1 MNFKRTVAL
10 LLTLVM
16 FLGNIPALAVSA
28 VEGDVITYN
37 FDLLKQYPEKFS
49 AGTYSVNEQKSAIDE
64 LYNAGEI
71 NWRYHSH
78 GILPTTNSAS
88 GSIYKNQWSGQG
100 IEVFTAYHDWYYA
113 IEFRAPGTG
122 SYNISFD
129 TYLLASGGALKHS
142 TWAKA
147 FLVKVSEFRDVQS
160 AMTDANKAKRF
171 APTVENTDAFIGNF
185 ALEAGEKYIIILNNT
200 IQDSRDASS
209 ADGLSTTHLH
219 LKGLT
224 LEESAPPEPVNGG
237 YSFDLLNIYPDDFN
251 NDSYNAVE
259 DQKDKIDA
267 LFNGGYLGWT
277 FYGKGAVTDTKG
289 DIYRNFFLKGT
300 GIQIFA
306 QNYDW
311 WYALRIKAPGSGY
324 HKVTMNSYLTYS
336 GGQYKHSMWTNAY
349 LVEASK
355 IDNGTET
362 IEDSML
368 KRNLLGTFNP
378 TTESPNVDLGYY
390 NFTEGKEYILIL
402 RQSKKT
408 YTASTEDGLSTLN
421 MYLKG
426 LDFEYTANPPAKE
439 EDSSTTVVFD
449 FDLGDT
455 SNGIYPSGT
464 LMSDKTAAIDRL
476 YKLDELNWNVEKIAA
491 ANAKYYI
498 GVTTYGATDDYVA
511 FRIKSPGEG
520 LYTLSLNHAKSGRG
534 GTGAV
539 YILPVSAADDPISAT
554 DIHNRVGRVK
564 YYNDSGDPNPSTDSY
579 NTLLGT
585 WEFGADEE
593 YIVVFEAY
601 APCPYGVAT
610 SYMYFSQLICEA
622 GDTSENYVAEKKAST
637 IMIKDGPV
645 TTLDVCI
652 YLASGQVNG
661 HDYLYLPIEGKKM
674 NIYDIDNGEF
684 VAQVETPFTT
694 SRGIAVDDEGIVWV
708 VGDNPYIYR
717 YDPVLNVGT
726 NAYYY
731 KSYTQ
736 EGGSRGDSKIY
747 GVQSTHDMCYG
758 SDGALYF
765 GSSMGANFGRYEI
778 ATGKFTNLGSF
789 GGDGATYACTPAY
802 YAEED
807 VLLGTISGDN
817 NADGHKSTILV
828 KMNAKTGEVIS
839 HLDISEITGQK
850 EVMLR
855 GAGICGGV
863 MLIGGDS
870 AGTKKAIA
878 VDIATMTLIDIG
890 IPAHIASSVTEV
902 HNGKVYFQTQGKGI
916 WEFDGA
922 TRTAKRMDHISE
934 AYNLPMCCNEDSF
947 ITVEGDA
954 NFPGESILSFR
965 YGTYQPVVLNIET
978 GKFKV
983 LEGIVSEDHGTGNQI
998 LSMATNPD
1006 NPDYLYLGVFNN
1018 LNCSVLDIKTGKIV
1032 QKYETNGQTD
1042 AMVFYDGK
1050 LFVGNYSSASLVQIN
1065 LDDKNRNVS
1074 LITLKDTHDQAR
1086 VHSMTAGGGKV
1097 FIGTIPYTYKYGGCL
1112 AWWDL
1117 EELQPYVERN
1127 VVFEQNIVG
1136 LAYHDGLIYGGTATG
1151 GGLSADPKPGQS
1163 AVAFIYD
1170 VENKKKIL
1178 EVDPGDYIDGL
1189 PETIRGVTGF
1199 VADPEIDKNGLIWG
1213 ITGGTVFTLKYDKTT
1228 GKVEMKEQLSFDKT
1242 EVGENWVDTPMQI
1255 IDGYLYVYMGTKGGM
1270 RKINIR
1276 NVDDNVRLP
1285 IPRQYKY
1292 YIGEDGNLY
1301 YGIDAQLYM
1310 YPLNVTDS
1318 DWAAAEVV
1326 DEKLADISKKI
1337 TLNDEATLKE
1347 IRKAYEAL
1355 SWTQKSLIQ
1364 NYYKL
1369 EDAEIE
1375 LLECKIDTLVNITI
1389 KDADF
1394 IRAVKREYDSLP
1406 SKSKNYVKN
1415 FETVLVPAIQQ
1426 LQGLLDKDAAAKV
1439 QKLIDTIPGMGQINL
1454 DKEAEIRKIETA
1466 YNALTIEQKKLVEA
1480 THLEKALA
1488 TINALRKERI
1498 AQLKK
1503 LMESIGS
1510 EITLEDEAS
1519 INEAMDIYEW
1529 MTLIEREGV
1538 DYITL
1543 VSAEKALIKLQKDA
1557 AAQVDLLITQIGDS
1571 IDHNSKD
1578 AIEAARKA
1586 YDALT
1591 PGSKEYVK
1599 LLTVL
1604 TEAEAIYAEL
1614 GLSPTSVIIIVAVAA
1629 AVVVALGCGIT
1640 VLLVMKKK
1648 KAANAQ
1654 ETADEDADAT
1664 AEANVAE

>member
-1 MNFKRTVAL
+1 MNFKRTIATI
-10 LLTLVM
+10 LTLIL
-16 FLGNIPALAVSA
+16 FLGNIPAVTVSA
-28 VEGDVITYN
+28 AKGDVTTYS
-37 FDLLKQYPEKFS
+37 FDLLKQYPDKFTG
-49 AGTYSVNEQKSAIDE
+49 GTFSVNEQKDNIDA

-71 NWRYHSH
+71 DWRYHSH
-78 GILPTTNSAS
+78 GILPTTNSIS
-88 GSIYKNQWSGQG
+88 GSIYKNQWSDLGF
-100 IEVFTAYHDWYYA
+100 EVYTSYHDWYYA

-122 SYNISFD
+122 NYNISFD
-129 TYLLASGGALKHS
+129 TYLLMSGGEMKHS
-142 TWAKA
+142 TWAKTY
-147 FLVKVSEFRDVQS
+147 LVKASELGNIQ
-160 AMTDANKAKRF
+160 DALNDTNKVKRF
-171 APTVENTDAFIGNF
+171 APTAENTDAFIGNVE
-185 ALEAGEKYIIILNNT
+185 LQAGEKYVIILNNT
-200 IQDSRDASS
+200 MQDSRDASS
-209 ADGLSTTHLH
+209 ADGLSTSHLL

-224 LEESAPPEPVNGG
+224 FEESAPPEPVNGG
-237 YSFDLLNIYPDDFN
+237 YSFDLMTIYPDDFH
-251 NDSYNAVE
+251 NDSYTAVS
-259 DQKDKIDA
+259 DQKSKIDA
-267 LFNGGYLGWT
+267 LFDDGYLGWS
-277 FYGKGAVTDTKG
+277 YYDNGAVSGTKG
-289 DIYRNFFLKGT
+289 DVYRNFFLKGT
-300 GIQIFA
+300 GIQLFA

-311 WYALRIKAPGSGY
+311 WYAIRIHAPGNGY
-324 HKVTMNSYLTYS
+324 HKVTLNSSLTQS
-336 GGQYKHSMWTNAY
+336 GGVNKHSMWVNAY
-349 LVEASK
+349 IVEASQV
-355 IDNGTET
+355 TEGKSS
-362 IEDSML
+362 IEDAML
-368 KRNLLGTFNP
+368 KRNLVGMFNP
-378 TTESPNVDLGYY
+378 TVENPNVDIGYY
-390 NFTEGKEYILIL
+390 NFTEGKDYILIL
-402 RQSKKT
+402 RQNKKT
-408 YTASTEDGLSTLN
+408 FDGATADGLSTYN

-426 LDFEYTANPPAKE
+426 LAFEYTAKPPVKE
-439 EDSSTTVVFD
+439 EEVSTTVIFD

-455 SNGIYPSGT
+455 KNGIYPSGT
-464 LMSDKTAAIDRL
+464 LMNDKLAAVDRL
-476 YKLDELNWNVEKIAA
+476 YKLDELNWNVEKVAA
-491 ANAKYYI
+491 SNAKYYI

-539 YILPVSAADDPISAT
+539 YILPVSAADDPIIAT
-554 DIHNRVGRVK
+554 DIHNRIGRVK
-564 YYNDSGDPNPSTDSY
+564 YYNDSGDPNPSDDSY

-622 GDTSENYVAEKKAST
+622 GDTTANYATEKTANT
-637 IMIKDGPV
+637 IMIKDGPIN
-645 TTLDVCI
+645 TLDVCI

-731 KSYTQ
+731 KSYTV
-736 EGGSRGDSKIY
+736 EGGSKGDSKIY

-789 GGDGATYACTPAY
+789 GGDGATYGCTPAY

-817 NADGHKSTILV
+817 DADGHKSTILV
-828 KMNAKTGEVIS
+828 KMDAKTGEIIS

-863 MLIGGDS
+863 ILLGGDS

-878 VDIATMTLIDIG
+878 VDIATMELIDIG
-890 IPAHIASSVTEV
+890 IPAHIASSITEV
-902 HNGKVYFQTQGKGI
+902 HNGKVYFQTQGMGI

-922 TRTAKRMDHISE
+922 TRTAKKLVHISE
-934 AYNLPMCCNEDSF
+934 AFNLPMCCNENSF

-954 NFPGESILSFR
+954 NFPGESILTFR

-983 LEGIVSEDHGTGNQI
+983 LDGIVSEDQGTGNQI

-1018 LNCSVLDIKTGKIV
+1018 LNCSVLNIKTGEIV

-1086 VHSMTAGGGKV
+1086 IHSMTAGGGKV

-1117 EELQPYVERN
+1117 EKLEPYVERN
-1127 VVFEQNIVG
+1127 VVQDQNIVG

-1163 AVAFIYD
+1163 AVVFIYD
-1170 VENKKKIL
+1170 VEGKKKIM
-1178 EVDPGDYIDGL
+1178 EVDPRDYIDGL

-1213 ITGGTVFTLKYDKTT
+1213 ITGGTVFTLKYDKAT

-1242 EVGENWVDTPMQI
+1242 EVGENWTDTPMQI

-1276 NVDDNVRLP
+1276 NVDDNTRLP
-1285 IPRQYKY
+1285 IPRQYRY

-1301 YGIDAQLYM
+1301 YSIDAQLYM
-1310 YPLNVTDS
+1310 YALNVTDS
-1318 DWAAAEVV
+1318 DWAAAEAV
-1326 DEKLADISKKI
+1326 DKMLAGINRVI
-1337 TLNDEATLKE
+1337 TLNDEASLKE

-1364 NYYKL
+1364 NFYKL

-1375 LLECKIDTLVNITI
+1375 LLECKIDTLVNITV
-1389 KDADF
+1389 KDADY
-1394 IRAVKREYDSLP
+1394 IRAIKRQYDALS

-1415 FETVLVPAIQQ
+1415 FETILVPAIKA
-1426 LQGLLDKDAAAKV
+1426 LQGLLDKEAAENV
-1439 QKLIDTIPGMGQINL
+1439 QKLIDTIPGMGEITL
-1454 DKEAEIRKIETA
+1454 EKEQPIREIETA
-1466 YNALTIEQKKLVEA
+1466 YNRLTIEQKALVNA
-1480 THLEKALA
+1480 APLEKALS
-1488 TINALRKERI
+1488 TIQALRKERI
-1498 AQLKK
+1498 AYLKK
-1503 LMESIGS
+1503 LIASIG
-1510 EITLEDEAS
+1510 EDITLEDEAA
-1519 INEAMDIYEW
+1519 ITEAKSIYEW
-1529 MTLIEREGV
+1529 MTLTEREGV
-1538 DYITL
+1538 DYLSLI
-1543 VSAEKALIKLQKDA
+1543 SAEKALVKLQKDA
-1557 AAQVDLLITQIGDS
+1557 AAQVDALISQIGDT
-1571 IDHNSKD
+1571 IDHDSKETV
-1578 AIEAARKA
+1578 EAARKA

-1599 LLTVL
+1599 LLSVL

-1614 GLSPTSVIIIVAVAA
+1614 GLSPTAVIIIITVAA
-1629 AVVVALGCGIT
+1629 ALVILGCG
-1640 VLLVMKKK
+1640 VAVVLVMKKK
-1648 KAANAQ
+1648 KHAANTQ
-1654 ETADEDADAT
+1654 ETSDTADAP
-1664 AEANVAE
+1664 AETDAAE